1 MDALRLIEDLV
12 NTRFVDAGTD
22 ELGSPAALAGWLR
35 ERGIDAPASLTAAD
49 LERVLVVR
57 EGLRAVAARNNA
69 GEHAG
74 VDDVPDAV
82 PPDALER
89 LAALAPELA
98 LVLDVAADPPT
109 LVPRADAGAVDA
121 FLARLLGA
129 VAEAVADGSWKRMKA
144 CGQPG
149 CRWAYHDSSRN
160 TSRAWCDMTT
170 CGNRAKARAF
180 RERQHGRGVTS
191 TP

>member
-1 MDALRLIEDLV
+1 MDSGDGLQLVEDLV

-22 ELGSPAALAGWLR
+22 ELGSPEALAAWLA
-35 ERGIDAPASLTAAD
+35 ERGVAATVRPAD

-82 PPDALER
+82 PADALER

-98 LVLDVAADPPT
+98 LVLDVAADPPA
-109 LVPRADAGAVDA
+109 LVPPPGAGAVDA
-121 FLARLLGA
+121 FLARLLAA
-129 VAEAVADGSWKRMKA
+129 VAVAVADGRWKRMKA

-149 CRWAYHDSSRN
+149 CRWAYHDGSRN
-160 TSRAWCDMTT
+160 SSRAWCDMAT

-180 RERQHGRGVTS
+180 RERKR
-191 TP
+191 

>member
-1 MDALRLIEDLV
+1 MGGELQLIEDLV
-12 NTRFVDAGTD
+12 NTRFADAGTD
-22 ELGSPAALAGWLR
+22 ELASPEALATWLAA
-35 ERGIDAPASLTAAD
+35 RGVDATVRRSD

-57 EGLRAVAARNNA
+57 EGLRAAAARNNA

-74 VDDVPDAV
+74 VDDVPDVVA
-82 PPDALER
+82 PGALEQ

-98 LVLDVAADPPT
+98 LVLDVTAEAPA
-109 LVPRADAGAVDA
+109 LVPLPGAGPVDA

-129 VAEAVADGSWKRMKA
+129 VAVAVADGSWKRMKA

-160 TSRAWCDMTT
+160 TSRAWCDMAS

-180 RERQHGRGVTS
+180 RERHKDPSG
-191 TP
+191 

>member
-1 MDALRLIEDLV
+1 MRPS
-12 NTRFVDAGTD
+12 
-22 ELGSPAALAGWLR
+22 GSASAPTAIR
-35 ERGIDAPASLTAAD
+35 ER
-49 LERVLVVR
+49 R
-57 EGLRAVAARNNA
+57 
-69 GEHAG
+69 
-74 VDDVPDAV
+74 
-82 PPDALER
+82 ER

-98 LVLDVAADPPT
+98 LVLDVTADPPA
-109 LVPRADAGAVDA
+109 LVPTPGAGAVDA

-129 VAEAVADGSWKRMKA
+129 VAVAVADGSWRRMKA

-180 RERQHGRGVTS
+180 RERQR
-191 TP
+191 